1 MEQLHKF
8 LSLTLGEKQL
18 LLSSFILLGLVR
30 LGLLLLPF
38 GTLQQFM
45 ASISQVNAV
54 KAKQYS
60 APTIE
65 IIAKTVNISSRYMP
79 GGAKCLARALTT
91 QVLMNRFG
99 YLSEL
104 RIGVAKG
111 ERGEFEA
118 HAWVES
124 QGEIVIGHLTDLDRY
139 SPMPSFGGL
148 GNRL

>member
-1 MEQLHKF
+1 MERLRKF
-8 LSLTLGEKQL
+8 LSLTPEEKQL
-18 LLSSFILLGLVR
+18 LLSSFVLLGLVR

-38 GTLQQFM
+38 GTLQRFM

-54 KAKQYS
+54 KAKQY

-65 IIAKTVNISSRYMP
+65 TIAKAVNISSRYMP

-124 QGEIVIGHLTDLDRY
+124 QGEIVIGHLADLKRY
-139 SPMPSFGGL
+139 SPMPSFGGPE
-148 GNRL
+148 NRL

>member
-1 MEQLHKF
+1 MERLRKF
-8 LSLTLGEKQL
+8 LSLTPGEKQL
-18 LLSSFILLGLVR
+18 LLSSFVLLGLVR

-38 GTLQQFM
+38 GTLQRFM

-65 IIAKTVNISSRYMP
+65 TIANAVNISSRYMP

-91 QVLMNRFG
+91 QVLMNRFS
-99 YLSEL
+99 YSSEL

-124 QGEIVIGHLTDLDRY
+124 QGEIVIGHLADLNRY
-139 SPMPSFGGL
+139 SPMPSFGGPE
-148 GNRL
+148 NRL